1 MSHALDDSR
10 DAAIDACMADVRD
23 LLARHGVTDESLGAI
38 GARLHQLAQTP
49 GLIPDDEL
57 TTMHGTDSTAMVLR
71 SEGMDAPTLVLA
83 KFSPLSET
91 PVHDHN
97 TWAAACVVSGRDR
110 YRHWERRD
118 DGADDAHAD
127 VRPLYEKELGPGEIV
142 TWLDPPHD
150 IHSQQGIGG
159 PVWELILFGRN
170 AMALPRHYFDP
181 ATGAVRVAMPQ

>member
-1 MSHALDDSR
+1 
-10 DAAIDACMADVRD
+10 
-23 LLARHGVTDESLGAI
+23 
-38 GARLHQLAQTP
+38 
-49 GLIPDDEL
+49 
-57 TTMHGTDSTAMVLR
+57 MHGTDSTAMVLR

-118 DGADDAHAD
+118 DGADDTKAD
-127 VRPLYEKELGPGEIV
+127 VRLLYEKELGPGEIV
-142 TWLDPPHD
+142 TWLDPPRD

-170 AMALPRHYFDP
+170 AMALPRHYFEP